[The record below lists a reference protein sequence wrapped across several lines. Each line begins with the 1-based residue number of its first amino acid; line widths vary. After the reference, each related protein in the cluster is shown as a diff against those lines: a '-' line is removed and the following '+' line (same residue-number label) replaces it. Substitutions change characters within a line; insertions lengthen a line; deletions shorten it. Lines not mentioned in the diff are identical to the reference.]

1 MEDMDK
7 LEHLLEHW
15 IEHNEEHAA
24 EFSQWAVKANDF
36 GEATVHDEIMEAANQ
51 LQMAN
56 EALGTALKKL
66 NNHQV

>member
-1 MEDMDK
+1 MEDRDK

-15 IEHNEEHAA
+15 IEHNEEHAE
-24 EFSQWAVKANDF
+24 EFRQWASKAEQL
-36 GEATVHDEIMEAANQ
+36 GETAVHDEIMEAANQ

-66 NNHQV
+66 NNH